1 LSPLHELSST
11 GSRFGEICFSQLFG
25 QSLNRFIVPGEESD
39 LPVNDDFNVSLF
51 HKKSKIRKFVQS
63 NRTS

>member
-1 LSPLHELSST
+1 MSPLHELSST

-51 HKKSKIRKFVQS
+51 HKKI
-63 NRTS
+63 